1 MSNLNN
7 FSNQPHRYTL
17 EKGSKK
23 HHCPDCNKK
32 TFVKYIDTK
41 TGDYLS
47 EQYGRCDRESKC
59 SYHLLPPLETLCF
72 FVPTDE
78 IREITDK
85 AVLIKQ
91 GKNEQIIPQ
100 KAVFEQTSTGIYLAD
115 FFINNTNGKRTAPLN
130 IIYIESDYK
139 YFQNEG
145 RITPTNYKHKP
156 QQPTPEPVLFDFET
170 FKQTLQPERYENNT
184 FIQNLFYK
192 VQFTFEVDEV
202 TKVIQLYRLG
212 TIANSYRAGAITF
225 PFIDIKGNVRA
236 VQVKQFDEQNHTTG
250 TDFLHSII
258 EKHHIRNNKPLPEWL
273 EAYTKQDKRISCL
286 FGEHLLSKYYSNPV
300 ALVEAPKTAVY
311 GTLYFGFPETPESLI
326 WLAVYNKSSFSF
338 DKLKVLQGRFV
349 YVFPDLS
356 ENGNTFKEWE
366 TKAKEYESRLPGTRF
381 IFSDLL
387 EQLAPERDKSEG
399 NDLADYLIK
408 QDWRLF
414 RKRNIQEQP
423 PQPEPEKVIKVTKVT
438 HQQNILSSHFE
449 RLTKVEVFKTEQI
462 EHPVNEQPQNWS
474 NDITELENYFAG
486 VEPSHQPIVLDRYIT
501 ITNYSL
507 FIESHF
513 ATVTRNNGN
522 KTYLPYL
529 QRLQELRAHLN
540 QQT

>member
-1 MSNLNN
+1 MSNFNN
-7 FSNQPHRYTL
+7 LSNQPHRYTL

-32 TFVKYIDTK
+32 TFVLYIDTE
-41 TGDYLS
+41 TGDHLP
-47 EQYGRCDRESKC
+47 EHYGRCDRESKC
-59 SYHLLPPLETLCF
+59 NYHLNPYTDGYAKMIWEQEQGNRSELP
-72 FVPTDE
+72 
-78 IREITDK
+78 
-85 AVLIKQ
+85 
-91 GKNEQIIPQ
+91 
-100 KAVFEQTSTGIYLAD
+100 
-115 FFINNTNGKRTAPLN
+115 NNW
-130 IIYIESDYK
+130 
-139 YFQNEG
+139 
-145 RITPTNYKHKP
+145 KP
-156 QQPTPEPVLFDFET
+156 QRKKAMPQPTPEPVFFDFDT
-170 FKQTLQPERYENNT
+170 FKQTLQPERYEKNT
-184 FIQNLFYK
+184 FIQNLFYR
-192 VQFTFEVDEV
+192 VQFPFEVNEV

-212 TIANSYRAGAITF
+212 TVANGYRAGANTF

-258 EKHHIRNNKPLPEWL
+258 EKHHTRNNKPLPEWL

-286 FGEHLLSKYYSNPV
+286 FGEHLLSKYHSNPV

-311 GTLYFGFPETPESLI
+311 GTLYFGLPETPESLI

-356 ENGNTFKEWE
+356 KDGNTFKEWE

-423 PQPEPEKVIKVTKVT
+423 PQPEPERVTKVTKVT
-438 HQQNILSSHFE
+438 HQQNIIFSHVE
-449 RLTKVEVFKTEQI
+449 PLPKVEVFKTERI
-462 EHPVNEQPQNWS
+462 EQPQNWS
-474 NDITELENYFAG
+474 NDIAELENYFASI
-486 VEPSHQPIVLDRYIT
+486 ELPTQPVKLNRCST
-501 ITNYSL
+501 ITDCSL

-513 ATVTRNNGN
+513 ATVKANNG
-522 KTYLPYL
+522 KRTFFPYL
-529 QRLQELRAHLN
+529 NRLHELKQVLTIN
-540 QQT
+540 SN

>member
-1 MSNLNN
+1 MSNFSNFSN
-7 FSNQPHRYTL
+7 FSNQPHRYSL

-23 HHCPDCNKK
+23 HHCPECGKK
-32 TFVKYIDTK
+32 RFVRFVDIE
-41 TGDYLS
+41 TGEYLP
-47 EQYGRCDRESKC
+47 EQYGRCDRESNC
-59 SYHLLPPLETLCF
+59 SYHLNPYL
-72 FVPTDE
+72 DGYA
-78 IREITDK
+78 K
-85 AVLIKQ
+85 AIQ
-91 GKNEQIIPQ
+91 EQERGNRSEFPNNWKPKRKKAIP
-100 KAVFEQTSTGIYLAD
+100 
-115 FFINNTNGKRTAPLN
+115 
-130 IIYIESDYK
+130 
-139 YFQNEG
+139 
-145 RITPTNYKHKP
+145 
-156 QQPTPEPVLFDFET
+156 QPTPEPVFFDFET
-170 FKQTLQPERYENNT
+170 FKQTLQPERYEKNT
-184 FIQNLFYK
+184 FIQNLFYR
-192 VQFTFEVDEV
+192 VQFPFEVDEV

-212 TIANSYRAGAITF
+212 TVANGYRAGANTF

-258 EKHHIRNNKPLPEWL
+258 EKHHTRNNKPLPEWL

-286 FGEHLLSKYYSNPV
+286 FGEHLLSKYHSNPV

-311 GTLYFGFPETPESLI
+311 GTLYFGLPETPESLI

-338 DKLKVLQGRFV
+338 DKLKILQGRFV

-356 ENGNTFKEWE
+356 KDGNTFKEWE

-423 PQPEPEKVIKVTKVT
+423 PQPEPEKVTKVTKVT
-438 HQQNILSSHFE
+438 HQQNIIFSHVE
-449 RLTKVEVFKTEQI
+449 PLPKVEVFKTERI
-462 EHPVNEQPQNWS
+462 EQPQNWS
-474 NDITELENYFAG
+474 NDIAELENYFASI
-486 VEPSHQPIVLDRYIT
+486 ELPTQPVKLNRCST
-501 ITNYSL
+501 ITDCSL

-513 ATVTRNNGN
+513 ATVKANNG
-522 KTYLPYL
+522 KRTFLPYMN
-529 QRLQELRAHLN
+529 RLQELKQVLTIN
-540 QQT
+540 SN